1 VDSIKKC
8 KKLMK
13 EYFYGREYVIGG
25 HNPISTLN
33 EDEKCTSPVSIIN
46 TKKIRSAAEVHSS

>member
-1 VDSIKKC
+1 
-8 KKLMK
+8 MK
-13 EYFYGREYVIGG
+13 EYFYGREYVVGG